1 MMQHFRFSVG
11 HIVVDIE
18 SEHPD
23 CSRDLAAIVSLYPI
37 TNAKPDITFS
47 ITTHNT
53 HIHLFING
61 KHQWGG
67 NDAGEVVAGFEVFLY
82 THIVET
88 LIPKLE
94 SLHAASIAI
103 GNKACLFAGI
113 SDAGKSS
120 LCTKAILSGFK
131 YLSDEFSLLSEQGTI
146 TAFPRPLQW
155 GKEEHPAFS
164 RAEMQTSPLLN
175 HATFQFPDTKGKI
188 IKTLLWLPQ
197 RVQYTPLPLQWVI
210 FPRYQASAKPA
221 ELTPIRR
228 GEALMELPQHLH
240 HRQRPDIMLK
250 MLNKRIPD
258 DVLFYRLKFSDVHA
272 AWNTLHQQ
280 VKVSSAKV

>member
-1 MMQHFRFSVG
+1 MIQHFRFCVG
-11 HIVVDIE
+11 HVVVDIE

-23 CSRDLAAIVSLYPI
+23 CSHDLQAIVSLYQVTTATPH
-37 TNAKPDITFS
+37 ITFS
-47 ITTHNT
+47 ITTHDDY
-53 HIHLFING
+53 IHLSING

-67 NDAGEVVAGFEVFLY
+67 CDAGEVIAGFEVFLY

-88 LIPKLE
+88 LVPKLE

-103 GNKACLFAGI
+103 DDKVCLFAGI

-120 LCTKAILSGFK
+120 LCTKAILSGCK
-131 YLSDEFSLLSEQGTI
+131 YLSDEFSLISEQGNI
-146 TAFPRPLQW
+146 TPFPRPLQW

-164 RAEMQTSPLLN
+164 REAMQASNFLK
-175 HATFQFPDTKGKI
+175 HATFQFPDTQGKI

-197 RVQYTPLPLQWVI
+197 RVQPTPLPLQWIVL
-210 FPRYQASAKPA
+210 PRYQANAQAA

-258 DVLFYRLKFSDVHA
+258 DVQFYRLIFSDVHA
-272 AWNTLHQQ
+272 AWDTLYQQ
-280 VKVSSAKV
+280 LNA

>member
-1 MMQHFRFSVG
+1 MIQRFRFCVG

-23 CSRDLAAIVSLYPI
+23 CSRDLAAIVSLYQS
-37 TNAKPDITFS
+37 TTAKPNIRFA
-47 ITTHNT
+47 ITTHDE
-53 HIHLFING
+53 HIYLFINN
-61 KHQWGG
+61 KHQWAG

-88 LIPKLE
+88 LLPELE

-103 GNKACLFAGI
+103 DGKACLFAGI

-120 LCTKAILSGFK
+120 LCTKAILNSCK

-155 GKEEHPAFS
+155 GKEQHPAFS
-164 RAEMQTSPLLN
+164 RLEMQASSLLK
-175 HATFQFPDTKGKI
+175 HATFQFPDTQGKI

-197 RVQYTPLPLQWVI
+197 RVEYTPLPLQWVVL
-210 FPRYQASAKPA
+210 PRYQADAQPA
-221 ELTPIRR
+221 ELTNIRR

-250 MLNKRIPD
+250 MLNKRIPNN
-258 DVLFYRLKFSDVHA
+258 VLFYRLKFSDVHA
-272 AWNTLHQQ
+272 AWHTLNQQ
-280 VKVSSAKV
+280 IHV

>member
-23 CSRDLAAIVSLYPI
+23 CSRDLAAIVSLYPM
-37 TNAKPDITFS
+37 TSAKPDITFS

-88 LIPKLE
+88 LTPKLE

-120 LCTKAILSGFK
+120 LCTKAILSGCK

>member
-1 MMQHFRFSVG
+1 MMQHFRFCVG

-23 CSRDLAAIVSLYPI
+23 CSRDLTAIVSLYQV
-37 TNAKPDITFS
+37 TSAEPDITFS
-47 ITTHNT
+47 ITTHDN

-61 KHQWGG
+61 EHQWGG
-67 NDAGEVVAGFEVFLY
+67 NDAGEVIAGFEVFLY

-88 LIPKLE
+88 LLPKLE

-103 GNKACLFAGI
+103 DNKVCLFAGI

-120 LCTKAILSGFK
+120 LCTKAILSGCK
-131 YLSDEFSLLSEQGTI
+131 YLSDEFSLISEQGTI
-146 TAFPRPLQW
+146 TPFPRPLQW

-164 RAEMQTSPLLN
+164 RADMQISPLLK
-175 HATFQFPDTKGKI
+175 HATFQFPDTQGKV

-197 RVQYTPLPLQWVI
+197 RVQNKPLPLQWVVL
-210 FPRYQASAKPA
+210 PRYQENSQPA

-250 MLNKRIPD
+250 MLNKRIPN

-272 AWNTLHQQ
+272 AWDTLYQHLKTSSE
-280 VKVSSAKV
+280 KV

>member
-1 MMQHFRFSVG
+1 MTQHFRFCVG

-23 CSRDLAAIVSLYPI
+23 CSRDLAGIVSLYQKSTATPHI
-37 TNAKPDITFS
+37 SFS
-47 ITTHNT
+47 ITAHDD

-67 NDAGEVVAGFEVFLY
+67 SDAGEVVAGFEVFLY
-82 THIVET
+82 THIVEN
-88 LIPKLE
+88 LVPELE

-103 GNKACLFAGI
+103 DDKACLFAGV

-120 LCTKAILSGFK
+120 LCTKAVLSGCA
-131 YLSDEFSLLSEQGTI
+131 YLSDEFSLISEQGTV

-164 RAEMQTSPLLN
+164 RIEMQASPLLK
-175 HATFQFPDTKGKI
+175 HATFQFPDTQGNI

-197 RVQYTPLPLQWVI
+197 RVQYTHLPLQWVVL
-210 FPRYQASAKPA
+210 PRYQADAQAA
-221 ELTPIRR
+221 ELKPIRR

-240 HRQRPDIMLK
+240 HQQRPDLMLQ

-258 DVLFYRLKFSDVHA
+258 NVLFYRLKFSDVHV
-272 AWNTLHQQ
+272 AWETLKHQFS
-280 VKVSSAKV
+280 V

>member
-1 MMQHFRFSVG
+1 MTQYFRFCVG

-18 SEHPD
+18 SEHFD
-23 CSRDLAAIVSLYPI
+23 CSRDLIGIVSLYQKSSAPPHI
-37 TNAKPDITFS
+37 RFS
-47 ITTHNT
+47 ITTHDD
-53 HIHLFING
+53 HIHLAING

-67 NDAGEVVAGFEVFLY
+67 SDAGEVIAGFEVFLY

-88 LIPKLE
+88 LIPELE

-103 GNKACLFAGI
+103 NDKACLFAGV

-120 LCTKAILSGFK
+120 LCTKAVLSGCA

-164 RAEMQTSPLLN
+164 RKDMQDSPLLK
-175 HATFQFPDTKGKI
+175 HARFQFRDTQGKI

-197 RVQYTPLPLQWVI
+197 RVEYTPLPLQWVVL
-210 FPRYQASAKPA
+210 PRYQDDAEPA
-221 ELTPIRR
+221 EISPIRR

-240 HRQRPDIMLK
+240 HQQRPDLMLK
-250 MLNKRIPD
+250 MLNKRIPN
-258 DVLFYRLKFSDVHA
+258 DVLFYRLTFSDVHA
-272 AWNTLHQQ
+272 AWEEIKHQT
-280 VKVSSAKV
+280 SI

>member
-1 MMQHFRFSVG
+1 MMQHFRFCVG

-23 CSRDLAAIVSLYPI
+23 CSHDLAAIVSLYQASSETPNI
-37 TNAKPDITFS
+37 RFC
-47 ITTHNT
+47 ITTHDN
-53 HIHLFING
+53 HIHLSING

-67 NDAGEVVAGFEVFLY
+67 SDAGEVIAGFEVFLY
-82 THIVET
+82 THIVEA
-88 LIPKLE
+88 LVPELE

-103 GNKACLFAGI
+103 NDKACLFAGI

-120 LCTKAILSGFK
+120 LCTKAVLSGCA

-164 RAEMQTSPLLN
+164 RIEMQASPLLK
-175 HATFQFPDTKGKI
+175 HATFQFPDTQGKI

-197 RVQYTPLPLQWVI
+197 RVEYTPLPLQWVVL
-210 FPRYQASAKPA
+210 PRYQEGDKPA

-240 HRQRPDIMLK
+240 HQQRPDLMLK
-250 MLNKRIPD
+250 MLNKRIPN

-272 AWNTLHQQ
+272 AWEDIKRQTSIGKL
-280 VKVSSAKV
+280 

>member
-1 MMQHFRFSVG
+1 MMQHFRFCVG

-18 SEHPD
+18 SKHSD
-23 CSRDLAAIVSLYPI
+23 CSRDIAAIVSLYQTSSAAPNI
-37 TNAKPDITFS
+37 RFS
-47 ITTHNT
+47 ITTDEAL
-53 HIHLFING
+53 IHLSIDG
-61 KHQWGG
+61 KHQWSG
-67 NDAGEVVAGFEVFLY
+67 NDAGEVIAGFEVFLY
-82 THIVET
+82 THIVKK
-88 LIPKLE
+88 LIPDFE

-103 GNKACLFAGI
+103 DNKTCLFAGV

-120 LCTKAILSGFK
+120 LCTKAVLSGCA

-164 RAEMQTSPLLN
+164 RQDMQASPLLK
-175 HATFQFPDTKGKI
+175 HARFQFPDTQGKI

-197 RVQYTPLPLQWVI
+197 RVQHTPLPLQWVVL
-210 FPRYQASAKPA
+210 PRYQEGGKSA

-240 HRQRPDIMLK
+240 HQQRPDLMLK
-250 MLNKRIPD
+250 MLNRRIPD
-258 DVLFYRLKFSDVHA
+258 DVLFYRLTFSDVHA
-272 AWNTLHQQ
+272 AWDTLQQ
-280 VKVSSAKV
+280 QINP

>member
-1 MMQHFRFSVG
+1 MMQHFRFCVG

-23 CSRDLAAIVSLYPI
+23 CNRDLAAIVSLYQI
-37 TNAKPDITFS
+37 TTAEPDITFS
-47 ITTHNT
+47 ITTHDD
-53 HIHLFING
+53 HIHLFINE

-67 NDAGEVVAGFEVFLY
+67 SDAGEVIAGFEVFLY

-88 LIPKLE
+88 LTPELE

-103 GNKACLFAGI
+103 DDKACLFAGI

-120 LCTKAILSGFK
+120 LCTKAVLSGCK
-131 YLSDEFSLLSEQGTI
+131 YLSDEFSLISEQGTI

-164 RAEMQTSPLLN
+164 RADMQASPLLK
-175 HATFQFPDTKGKI
+175 HATFQFPDTQGKM

-197 RVQYTPLPLQWVI
+197 RVEYTPLPLQWVI
-210 FPRYQASAKPA
+210 LPRYQADAQPG
-221 ELTPIRR
+221 ELTAIRR

-240 HRQRPDIMLK
+240 HQQRPDIMLQ

-272 AWNTLHQQ
+272 AWTALKHQFS
-280 VKVSSAKV
+280 V